1 MATPRSESAL
11 RNERSV
17 HKARRRWS
25 VDPDVQAKAC
35 LYDDIV
41 AFNYYFMR
49 FVLML
54 YAMASIY
61 LHFSDID
68 RTGDWVTIGDH
79 EFKDWS
85 HLSWLVRTF
94 AFCFLE
100 WLAALVEQEYGVSKF
115 VANVSFGSANIVY
128 ATGLFSTIVL
138 LIDLVA
144 TARYL
149 IVQFWEFETF
159 LVNNSYQDPALKFV
173 WWLFMIFF
181 VVGAHFAEGIYI
193 YMFLPLK
200 GFTRAM
206 EDQMR
211 KESHSKRASYPT
223 TRSTG
228 KSRTVSHCL
237 TPDLLSGNN
246 ADDLEKGRDQTP
258 DLHES
263 VKPLHSSVGLYLGLW
278 LAVLHFTWP
287 NVDLGENTPI
297 FIYGACM
304 LPRWWATAYSVYA
317 LASVFP
323 LRRSFRRRIPN
334 MQDLQDRTT
343 TKLSNYFIQATVVIA
358 AIILTVDIQW
368 VAISVLYTRYLELP
382 PYQAG
387 NSEVELRW
395 FGDIFLVL
403 VFYSVATAVCAFAWQ
418 PLFSFRKNVRHYNER
433 LDLLSKQIKQTRT
446 DGNSRDVPSQP
457 AELGAEKGE
466 EGQGIQQ
473 PARSDAQEEE
483 DGREAQ
489 QPAKSDAQKEEER
502 SEDDDGCAALPF
514 TCEILGSATS
524 ATPQQLPTGPRALS
538 QDQHPMLI
546 EAFSYMSQVKVR
558 YVHQPEVYNQFLDI
572 MADFKRQAIDTQ
584 GVIDRVSSLFAG
596 HPDLIQGF
604 NVFLPLGYSIECA
617 TGDDPNAMLVSINDL
632 VGDEWEWWS

>member
-17 HKARRRWS
+17 HQARRRWS

-49 FVLML
+49 IVLIL

-115 VANVSFGSANIVY
+115 VANVSFGSANIIY

-138 LIDLVA
+138 LMDLVA

-149 IVQFWEFETF
+149 IVQFWEFEVF
-159 LVNNSYQDPALKFV
+159 LVNNSDQEPAFNFI
-173 WWLFMIFF
+173 WWLFMMLF
-181 VVGAHFAEGIYI
+181 VVGAHFAEGFCM
-193 YMFLPLK
+193 YMFLPLN

-211 KESHSKRASYPT
+211 KESHSKCASYST
-223 TRSTG
+223 TTSTG

-237 TPDLLSGNN
+237 TPDFLSGKN

-258 DLHES
+258 DWRES
-263 VKPLHSSVGLYLGLW
+263 VKPLHSSIGLYLGLW

-304 LPRWWATAYSVYA
+304 SPRWWATAYSIYA

-323 LRRSFRRRIPN
+323 LGKSFRRRIPN
-334 MQDLQDRTT
+334 MQDLQDRTA

-387 NSEVELRW
+387 DSEVELRW
-395 FGDIFLVL
+395 FRDIYLVL

-418 PLFSFRKNVRHYNER
+418 PLSSFRKNVRHYNER
-433 LDLLSKQIKQTRT
+433 LDLLSKQVKQTRT
-446 DGNSRDVPSQP
+446 DGNSRVAPSQP

-473 PARSDAQEEE
+473 PAKSDAQKEE
-483 DGREAQ
+483 DGLEAQ
-489 QPAKSDAQKEEER
+489 QPAKSKARQEEER
-502 SEDDDGCAALPF
+502 SEDDDGGAALSIA
-514 TCEILGSATS
+514 CELLSFGTS
-524 ATPQQLPTGPRALS
+524 AAPQQLPTGMGASSQGQQPNIHDALS
-538 QDQHPMLI
+538 
-546 EAFSYMSQVKVR
+546 YMNQVKVR
-558 YVHQPEVYNQFLDI
+558 YLHQPEVYYQFLDI
-572 MADFKRQAIDTQ
+572 MADFKRQAIDTP

-596 HPDLIQGF
+596 HSDLIQGLDT
-604 NVFLPLGYSIECA
+604 FLPPGCRTECGA
-617 TGDDPNAMLVSINDL
+617 RDDPNAMRVSQ
-632 VGDEWEWWS
+632 GSRAK